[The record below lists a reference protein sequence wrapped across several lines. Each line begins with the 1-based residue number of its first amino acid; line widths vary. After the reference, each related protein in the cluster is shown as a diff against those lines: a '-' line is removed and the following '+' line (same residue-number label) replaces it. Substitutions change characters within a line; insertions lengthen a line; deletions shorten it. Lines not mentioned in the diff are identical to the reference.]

1 MSHHVDQLRYLLTVI
16 EPAGLAM
23 ADRLAVLEFARRM
36 FPAKTAGGGG
46 QMSRLSVSDGAAP

>member
-36 FPAKTAGGGG
+36 FPAKTAGGGADAEA
-46 QMSRLSVSDGAAP
+46 VSQ